1 MKILDF
7 KTWTNQKEFRMMEE
21 SVEVGDKNIDFKK
34 LGYTCLGFY
43 TWKSMGRYE
52 HFGPTEVDAN
62 DNERK
67 NIENFFN
74 EVKKAEGEILG
85 DHKTDVSRLS
95 VKLKSLMNPK
105 KFSYYIMNMTSLES
119 VYRYDK
125 TFNGKKQHIRTFY
138 NDVEK
143 YYYVITFEPSW
154 GYDPDSVLTALKVWT
169 LVKTRGIDGYKKYL
183 QEYFDKEKRK
193 EEEKARLEKIE
204 SERRKLKMDMEK
216 TIEEDVRKNKEDYKE
231 VKSYDDIPEDVRRDL
246 ESDNPEYFEYV
257 FKNDYADRGYSIEET
272 TYINNKTLS
281 DGYRYVKKYIP
292 YGRNHGD

>member
-7 KTWTNQKEFRMMEE
+7 KTWTNQKEFKMMEE

-34 LGYTCLGFY
+34 LGYVCLGFY
-43 TWKSMGRYE
+43 TWKSMGKFQE
-52 HFGPTEVDAN
+52 WGPAEWDS
-62 DNERK
+62 DKKHRD
-67 NIENFFN
+67 NIENFFD
-74 EVKKAEGEILG
+74 EVRKVEGEILG
-85 DHKTDVSRLS
+85 RYKTDVSRLNVS
-95 VKLKSLMNPK
+95 LKSLMNPK
-105 KFSYYIMNMTSLES
+105 KFSYYIMNMTSPES

-183 QEYFDKEKRK
+183 QEYFEKEKKK
-193 EEEKARLEKIE
+193 EEEKKRLEKIE
-204 SERRKLKMDMEK
+204 NDRKQLKMDMEK

-231 VKSYDDIPEDVRRDL
+231 VKSYDDIPEDVRKDL
-246 ESDNPEYFEYV
+246 ESDDPEYFKYV
-257 FKNDYADRGYSIEET
+257 FRNEYTDHGYSIEVT

-281 DGYRYVKKYIP
+281 DGYRYMERFRPSGRY
-292 YGRNHGD
+292 YGD